1 MCQNTENIDYICKK
15 IIFLEM
21 EFAFIILSVIS
32 LLMVVVAIAILLG
45 KGDDFIVGYNLASN
59 KTRSW
64 YHERR
69 VRILAAALL
78 LILAVALPLVAALMI
93 KGYKLLVM
101 KYLPLALV
109 LLLISTFIVAHFW
122 VRKKDKK

>member
-21 EFAFIILSVIS
+21 ELAFIILSVIS
-32 LLMVVVAIAILLG
+32 LLMVVVAIVILLG

-59 KTRSW
+59 TTRGW

-69 VRILAAALL
+69 VRVLAAALL
-78 LILAVALPLVAALMI
+78 LILAIALPLVAALMI

-101 KYLPLALV
+101 NYLPSALI
-109 LLLISTFIVAHFW
+109 LLLITTFIVAHFW

>member
-15 IIFLEM
+15 IIFLDM
-21 EFAFIILSVIS
+21 ELAFIILSVIS

-69 VRILAAALL
+69 VRVLAAALL
-78 LILAVALPLVAALMI
+78 LIIAVALPLVAVLMI

-101 KYLPLALV
+101 KYLPSSLV
-109 LLLISTFIVAHFW
+109 LLLITTFIVAHFW

>member
-1 MCQNTENIDYICKK
+1 
-15 IIFLEM
+15 M
-21 EFAFIILSVIS
+21 ELAFIILSVIS
-32 LLMVVVAIAILLG
+32 LLMVVVAIVILLG

-59 KTRSW
+59 KTRAW

-69 VRILAAALL
+69 VRVLAAALL
-78 LILAVALPLVAALMI
+78 LILAIALPLVAALMI

-101 KYLPLALV
+101 RYLPSALI
-109 LLLISTFIVAHFW
+109 LLLITTFIVAHFW

>member
-15 IIFLEM
+15 IFFLEM
-21 EFAFIILSVIS
+21 ELAFIILSVIS
-32 LLMVVVAIAILLG
+32 LLMVVVAIVILLG

-59 KTRSW
+59 TTRSW

-69 VRILAAALL
+69 VRVLAAALL
-78 LILAVALPLVAALMI
+78 LILAIALPLVAALMI

-101 KYLPLALV
+101 RYLPSALI
-109 LLLISTFIVAHFW
+109 LLLITTFIVAHFW
-122 VRKKDKK
+122 VRKKGKK